1 MNVKK
6 MSLEELEQLSEADI
20 AYELLKSNKK
30 PMNTPKLFGEVCK
43 LLEIGEN
50 AMMDMIGDFYTN
62 LTTDKRF
69 LLLDSAEWDLKEFH
83 SVKMVVEEEEDDT
96 SDEEDDET
104 EEVSEGTEDEA
115 VTPNAEDYDDTDE
128 DMDDIEDLAIV
139 TEEEMDE

>member
-6 MSLEELEQLSEADI
+6 MYLEELEQLSQADI

-43 LLEIGEN
+43 LLKIDEN
-50 AMMDMIGDFYTN
+50 VMMDMIGDFYTN

-69 LLLDSAEWDLKEFH
+69 LLLESAEWDLKEAH
-83 SVKMVVEEEEDDT
+83 SVKMVIEE
-96 SDEEDDET
+96 DEEDNPDE
-104 EEVSEGTEDEA
+104 EEGSEEIPEETEDEA
-115 VTPNAEDYDDTDE
+115 VTTNIEDYDDADE